1 MRKQYFVANNLLGE
15 CAGPMQMTVISEGL
29 LLNSNYIIMGR
40 EEEGFQA
47 FLTQPP
53 LVLFAMWF
61 NGYPFKLFDSLNYQI
76 YTSHKVFNKNSL
88 LLCKRNLEQG
98 NNFLPETTFIVKS
111 SYDVISASRLP
122 KALLFEIVSQV

>member
-53 LVLFAMWF
+53 LVL
-61 NGYPFKLFDSLNYQI
+61 LFDSLNYQI
-76 YTSHKVFNKNSL
+76 YTSQKVFNKNSL

-98 NNFLPETTFIVKS
+98 NNFLRETTFIVKS
-111 SYDVISASRLP
+111 SYDAISASRLP